1 MIETAKLRLAF
12 REGTIYSFFSMSKSP
27 LIQMQVQI
35 EKFSSKGYGIGQASK
50 EGSSTLHK
58 VEVPH
63 TVPGDTVL
71 VEIGRKRKG
80 AYFGFRPQVI
90 APSQD
95 RVKPRCAHA
104 EICGGCSWQQVSY
117 EKQREQKQQH
127 IEKLFCD
134 IKDPTTTIHPI
145 ISCETP
151 WLYRNKMEYTFS
163 ENKAGEKF
171 LGLIMTGGKGRVF
184 SLTECQLTEPW
195 FHQTVNAVREFWQ
208 DLAVKAYNLRSD
220 EGSLR
225 TLTLRKGIRS
235 GHKMAFLTV
244 SGHPD
249 YALKKSDVEG
259 FIKAL
264 YSVVP
269 DEEKSSYSIF
279 LRVQQILKGSPTQFY
294 EMHLAGPD
302 YLSEEL
308 FIEPLGKKYVFKI
321 SPTAFFQPNTLQ
333 AERLYAR
340 ALEMAGSEKLAH
352 VLDLY
357 AGTSTLGILFSKK
370 ADKVTSIEINPHAV
384 FDAEVNKEWNQI
396 TNLEVKKGDVAE
408 VLAELRKD
416 PSFQPELVVV
426 DPPRSGLD
434 PKALD
439 HLLQVNPKKIIYISC
454 NPSTQADNVKYLVA
468 HGYRLR
474 QVQPVDQFPH
484 TIHVENLCLL
494 QRCEN

>member
-1 MIETAKLRLAF
+1 
-12 REGTIYSFFSMSKSP
+12 MSKSP
-27 LIQMQVQI
+27 FTQIQVQI
-35 EKFSSKGYGIGQASK
+35 EKFSSKGYGIGHGCK
-50 EGSSTLHK
+50 EGSTTLHK

-63 TVPGDTVL
+63 TVPGDSVL

-80 AYFGFRPQVI
+80 AYFGFRPKVVV
-90 APSQD
+90 PSKD
-95 RVKPRCAHA
+95 RVTPRCAHA

-117 EKQREQKQQH
+117 QVQTEQKQQY
-127 IEKLFCD
+127 IDKLFSD
-134 IKDPTTTIHPI
+134 VKEPITTIHPI
-145 ISCETP
+145 ISCENP

-163 ENKAGEKF
+163 ENRAGEKF

-184 SLTECQLTEPW
+184 SLTECHLTDPW
-195 FHQTVNAVREFWQ
+195 FHKTVNAVRGFWQ
-208 DLAVKAYNLRSD
+208 ESSLQAYNLRSD

-225 TLTLRKGIRS
+225 TLTLRTGTRS

-244 SGHPD
+244 SAHPD
-249 YALKKSDVEG
+249 FALKKSDLEG

-264 YSVVP
+264 YSVVSE
-269 DEEKSSYSIF
+269 EEKSSYSIF

-340 ALEMAGSEKLAH
+340 ALEMAGKEKPSH

-357 AGTSTLGILFSKK
+357 AGTSTLGILFSAK
-370 ADKVTSIEINPHAV
+370 ASKVTSIEINPHAV

-434 PKALD
+434 PKALGL
-439 HLLQVNPKKIIYISC
+439 LLQTNPKKIIYISC
-454 NPSTQADNVKYLVA
+454 NPSTQAENVKYLVA
-468 HGYRLR
+468 NGYRLLE
-474 QVQPVDQFPH
+474 VQPVDQFPH
-484 TIHVENLCLL
+484 TIHVENICLL
-494 QRCEN
+494 QRNEN